1 MSRNVTMQYGR
12 NGGVVQNRTGWKF
25 IKGGT
30 IIDNTTEILSFAAGG
45 IYILVCVQWTA
56 SDGTRQG
63 RQISLICAPE
73 EEKFGTTACTREAM
87 ATGGTARV
95 SYTLN
100 SDSTISIKQ
109 TNASY
114 NWRYV
119 LYRIDGEGG
128 YVVQQSDIPAYTGAY
143 SVDPNFEVQTLATAN
158 KRMTSDVD
166 VNAIEVASVS
176 NPSGGNTV
184 YIGGEISET

>member
-1 MSRNVTMQYGR
+1 MSSLAMQYGTAGR
-12 NGGVVQNRTGWKF
+12 VKPSKEGVRF
-25 IKGGT
+25 IRGAT
-30 IIDNTTEILSFAAGG
+30 IVDDSTEILTFEAGG
-45 IYILVCVQWTA
+45 IYILACVQWTA
-56 SDGTRQG
+56 SSGARQG

-73 EEKFGTTACTREAM
+73 SELFGTVACTREAM

-95 SYTLN
+95 TYTLN

-119 LYRIDGEGG
+119 LYRIDGQGG
-128 YVVQQSDIPAYTGAY
+128 YVVQQSDIPAYTGTY
-143 SVDPNFEVQTLATAN
+143 SVDPNFETQTLATAN

-166 VNAIEVASVS
+166 VNALEVASVT

-184 YIGGEISET
+184 YIGGEIEET